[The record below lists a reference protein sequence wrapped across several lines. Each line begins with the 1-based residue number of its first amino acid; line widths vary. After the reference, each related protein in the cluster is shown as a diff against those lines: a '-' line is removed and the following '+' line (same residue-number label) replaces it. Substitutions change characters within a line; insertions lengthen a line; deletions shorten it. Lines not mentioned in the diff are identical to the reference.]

1 MSAFPTIP
9 HDQSSTRQPNDG
21 IQVDYGDDGTARV
34 RVMFATTQVTFTLSF
49 KQLTSAESDSLIAHY
64 AANKWAPFSYT
75 WPLDSSLYTCVYLD
89 HPALN
94 PSAAHDRQ
102 DATVKLAGV
111 AA

>member
-1 MSAFPTIP
+1 MSAFPSLP
-9 HDQSSTRQPNDG
+9 HDPASARQPHDG
-21 IQVDYGDDGTARV
+21 TLVDYGDDGSARV
-34 RVMFATTQVTFTLSF
+34 RVMYAATQFAFSLSF
-49 KQLTSAESDSLIAHY
+49 KLLTSAESASLIAHY

-75 WPLDSSLYTCVYLD
+75 WPLDSSIYTCVYLD

>member
-9 HDQSSTRQPNDG
+9 HDQASTRQPNDG
-21 IQVDYGDDGTARV
+21 AQVDYGDDGTARV
-34 RVMFATTQVTFTLSF
+34 RVMYAATQYVFNLAL
-49 KQLTSAESDSLIAHY
+49 KQMTSAESNSLSAHY

-75 WPLDSSLYTCVYLD
+75 WPLDSTSYTCVYLE
-89 HPALN
+89 HPAIG
-94 PSAAHDRQ
+94 PSAAHDRA

>member
-1 MSAFPTIP
+1 MSAFPTIA

-21 IQVDYGDDGTARV
+21 ALVDYGDDGTARV
-34 RVMFATTQVTFTLSF
+34 RVMFSATQYVFNISL
-49 KQLTSAESDSLIAHY
+49 KLMTSTERINLMDHY

-75 WPLDSSLYTCVYLD
+75 WPLDSTNYTCVYLE
-89 HPALN
+89 HPAIN
-94 PSAAHDRQ
+94 PSSAYDRS